1 MNLKQQIFLYLC
13 DGITIN
19 GSAACQNYAAL
30 VSHLWDRIT
39 TCKNTAGHW
48 PAEPD
53 ATILLANGHVG

>member
-19 GSAACQNYAAL
+19 GLAACRNYAAL